1 VADLASKA
9 TLPPPLLS
17 LSVFKIVDIVVLLQN
32 NGYVRLLLTKH
43 CNQNLS
49 QAKNLEIQCNHQMI
63 PLFMLATAVAVL
75 QPFALWLRTF
85 SVCG

>member
-1 VADLASKA
+1 MQLYGRMVCTIGTTSKPSLARDKA

-17 LSVFKIVDIVVLLQN
+17 LSVLKIVDVDFNVN

-49 QAKNLEIQCNHQMI
+49 QAKN
-63 PLFMLATAVAVL
+63 
-75 QPFALWLRTF
+75 WYF
-85 SVCG
+85 SVIIK

>member
-1 VADLASKA
+1 MADLASKA

-49 QAKNLEIQCNHQMI
+49 QCKGIGI
-63 PLFMLATAVAVL
+63 
-75 QPFALWLRTF
+75 
-85 SVCG
+85 SVIYCMCEYLLSGYASTDERPSWPVTE